1 MKKLILLLI
10 IILIPAFAYSKFNA
24 GIAVGYNTTQLNS
37 NWDEINSNLK
47 SGFQFGIFFRIGD
60 QIFLQPELL
69 YASRGGFAEFT
80 SEFWKS
86 TGLQGSNS
94 DMHIGMFQ
102 IPVLLGVKLIDG
114 DALGLNVQAGP
125 VLSIIA
131 DKGMAG
137 VDEVFKS
144 KNLEDFA
151 WGIQAGVSVDILSFI
166 LSARYE
172 YALSEIYNGSY
183 GNQSFNAKA
192 NTFLVTLGWK
202 LL

>member
-1 MKKLILLLI
+1 MV
-10 IILIPAFAYSKFNA
+10 PALSYSKFNA

-37 NWDEINSNLK
+37 DWDEINSNLK

-69 YASRGGFAEFT
+69 YASRGGFSEFT
-80 SEFWKS
+80 SEFWQNS
-86 TGLQGSNS
+86 GLQGTGSEI
-94 DMHIGMFQ
+94 HTGMFQ
-102 IPVLLGVKLIDG
+102 IPVLLGLKVIDG
-114 DALGLNVQAGP
+114 EAVGLNVQAGP

-137 VDEVFKS
+137 VGDVFQS

-151 WGIQAGVSVDILSFI
+151 WGVQAGVSVDFLSLI

-172 YALSEIYNGSY
+172 YALSDIYNGTY
-183 GNQSFNAKA
+183 GNQNFNAKA

-202 LL
+202 MF